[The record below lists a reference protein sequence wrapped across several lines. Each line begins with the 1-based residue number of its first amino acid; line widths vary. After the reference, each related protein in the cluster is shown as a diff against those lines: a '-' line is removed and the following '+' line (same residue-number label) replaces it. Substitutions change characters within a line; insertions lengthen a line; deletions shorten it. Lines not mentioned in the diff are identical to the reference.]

1 MTITDFVDVQNIKA
15 VKYTSFNARNEP
27 LMRAMFKQLGLVEAN
42 ESLDPMRGINP
53 NTFVFSKKGGLNIV
67 SCSGVKMHV
76 RIDDWVITVNGL
88 ATIVGDI
95 SVLNTMLSVLG
106 EPSIEDYRTVAPIPL
121 RCVKKPVE
129 VQVMLCN
136 SSTVRWVA
144 RWINN
149 NGGEA
154 RIDEGQLYISTLE
167 GEMWA
172 RFGDYV
178 IRDVQGEFYPCKPD
192 IFEATYDLC
201 EGNSYDW

>member
-1 MTITDFVDVQNIKA
+1 MNNSYLVDVQNIKA
-15 VKYTSFNARNEP
+15 VKYTASNAKNEP
-27 LMRAMFKQLGLVEAN
+27 VMRLLLKQLGFVEAN
-42 ESLDPMRGINP
+42 KSLDPMRGINP
-53 NTFVFSKKGGLNIV
+53 NTFTFSKKDGLSLV
-67 SCSGVKMHV
+67 SYSGVKMHV
-76 RIDDWVITVNGL
+76 RIDDWVITVNSL
-88 ATIVGDI
+88 ETIVGDT
-95 SVLNTMLSVLG
+95 SVLNTMLSILG
-106 EPSIEDYRTVAPIPL
+106 EPSVEDHRTASPTPL

-129 VQVMLCN
+129 VEAMKCD

-144 RWINN
+144 KWIND

-178 IRDVQGEFYPCKPD
+178 IRGVQGEFYPCKPD

>member
-1 MTITDFVDVQNIKA
+1 MTETDFVDVQNIKA
-15 VKYTSFNARNEP
+15 VKYTASNAKNEP
-27 LMRAMFKQLGLVEAN
+27 LMRSMFKQLGLVEAN

-67 SCSGVKMHV
+67 SCSGVKTHV
-76 RIDDWVITVNGL
+76 RIDDWVITVNSL

-106 EPSIEDYRTVAPIPL
+106 EPSIEDHITVAPIPL

-144 RWINN
+144 RWIND

-178 IRDVQGEFYPCKPD
+178 IRGVHGEFYPCKPD
-192 IFEATYDLC
+192 IFELTYDFV
-201 EGNSYDW
+201 

>member
-1 MTITDFVDVQNIKA
+1 MTETDFVDVQNIKA
-15 VKYTSFNARNEP
+15 VKYTASNAKNEP
-27 LMRAMFKQLGLVEAN
+27 VMRLLLKQLGFVEAN
-42 ESLDPMRGINP
+42 KSLDPMRGINP
-53 NTFVFSKKGGLNIV
+53 NTFTFSKKDGLSLV
-67 SCSGVKMHV
+67 SYSGVKMHV
-76 RIDDWVITVNGL
+76 RIDDWVITVNSL

-95 SVLNTMLSVLG
+95 SVLNTMLSILG
-106 EPSIEDYRTVAPIPL
+106 EPSVEDHRTVSPTPL

-129 VQVMLCN
+129 VEAMKCD

-144 RWINN
+144 KWIND

-172 RFGDYV
+172 RFDDFV
-178 IRDVQGEFYPCKPD
+178 ICGVQGEFYPCKPD

-201 EGNSYDW
+201 EGNSYD

>member
-1 MTITDFVDVQNIKA
+1 MTETDFVDVQNIKA
-15 VKYTSFNARNEP
+15 VKYTASNAKNEP
-27 LMRAMFKQLGLVEAN
+27 LMRSMFKQLGLVEAN

-76 RIDDWVITVNGL
+76 RIDDWVITVNSL

-106 EPSIEDYRTVAPIPL
+106 ETSIEDHITVAPIPL

-144 RWINN
+144 RWIND

-167 GEMWA
+167 GEMLA

-178 IRDVQGEFYPCKPD
+178 IRGVQGEFYPCKPD
-192 IFEATYDLC
+192 IFELTYDFV
-201 EGNSYDW
+201 

>member
-27 LMRAMFKQLGLVEAN
+27 LMRVMFKQLGLVEAN

-53 NTFVFSKKGGLNIV
+53 NTFVFSKKGGLSIV
-67 SCSGVKMHV
+67 SCSCVKMHV

-129 VQVMLCN
+129 VEAMKCD

-178 IRDVQGEFYPCKPD
+178 IRGVQGEFYPCKPD

>member
-1 MTITDFVDVQNIKA
+1 MSNNDFVDVQNIKA
-15 VKYTSFNARNEP
+15 VKYTASNAKNEP
-27 LMRAMFKQLGLVEAN
+27 LMRSMLKQLGFVEAS

-53 NTFVFSKKGGLNIV
+53 NTFAFSKNGGLSIV
-67 SCSGVKMHV
+67 SYSGVKMQV
-76 RIDDWVITVNGL
+76 RPDDWLITVNGL
-88 ATIVGDI
+88 ETIVGDI

-106 EPSIEDYRTVAPIPL
+106 EPSIEDHTTVAPTPL

-129 VQVMLCN
+129 VQAMKCS

-144 RWINN
+144 KWIND

-172 RFGDYV
+172 RFGDFV
-178 IRDVQGEFYPCKPD
+178 ICGVQGEFYPCKPD

-201 EGNSYDW
+201 EGNSYGW

>member
-1 MTITDFVDVQNIKA
+1 MNNSYLVDVQNIKA
-15 VKYTSFNARNEP
+15 VKYTASNAKNEP
-27 LMRAMFKQLGLVEAN
+27 VMRLLLKQLGFVEAN
-42 ESLDPMRGINP
+42 KSLDPMRGINP
-53 NTFVFSKKGGLNIV
+53 NTFAFSKKDGLSLV
-67 SCSGVKMHV
+67 SYSGVKMHV
-76 RIDDWVITVNGL
+76 RIDDWVITVNSL

-95 SVLNTMLSVLG
+95 SVLNTMLSILG
-106 EPSIEDYRTVAPIPL
+106 EPSVEDHRTVSPTPL

-129 VQVMLCN
+129 VEAMKCD

-144 RWINN
+144 KWIND

-178 IRDVQGEFYPCKPD
+178 IRGVQGEFYPCKPD
-192 IFEATYDLC
+192 IFEATYDFV
-201 EGNSYDW
+201 

>member
-1 MTITDFVDVQNIKA
+1 MTETDFVDVQNIKA
-15 VKYTSFNARNEP
+15 VKYTASNAKNEP
-27 LMRAMFKQLGLVEAN
+27 VMRLLLKQLGFVEAN

-53 NTFVFSKKGGLNIV
+53 NTFTFSKKDGLSLV
-67 SCSGVKMHV
+67 SYSGVKMHV
-76 RIDDWVITVNGL
+76 RIDDWVITVNSL

-95 SVLNTMLSVLG
+95 SVLNTMLSILG
-106 EPSIEDYRTVAPIPL
+106 EPSVEDHRTVSPTPL

-129 VQVMLCN
+129 VEAMKCD

-144 RWINN
+144 KWIND

-172 RFGDYV
+172 RFGDFV
-178 IRDVQGEFYPCKPD
+178 ICGVQGEFYPCKPD

>member
-1 MTITDFVDVQNIKA
+1 MTETDFVDVQNIKA
-15 VKYTSFNARNEP
+15 VKYTASNAKNEP
-27 LMRAMFKQLGLVEAN
+27 VMRSLLKQLGFVEAN
-42 ESLDPMRGINP
+42 KSLDPMRGINP
-53 NTFVFSKKGGLNIV
+53 NTFTFSKKDGLSLV
-67 SCSGVKMHV
+67 SYSGVKMHV
-76 RIDDWVITVNGL
+76 RIDDWVITVNSL

-95 SVLNTMLSVLG
+95 SVLNTMLSILG
-106 EPSIEDYRTVAPIPL
+106 EPSVEDHRTVSPTPL

-129 VQVMLCN
+129 VEAMKCD

-144 RWINN
+144 KWIND

-172 RFGDYV
+172 RFDDFV
-178 IRDVQGEFYPCKPD
+178 ICGVQGEFYPCKPD

-201 EGNSYDW
+201 EGNSYD